1 MRTRRIELDSNA
13 GHLAIE
19 REPNTITIRIDSI
32 LRDPANTSAP
42 GTGQQVIRTWEITSR
57 ISDEDLFAIATE
69 VQARTD
75 GYRGSNSDIHDYYR
89 ELQRFQD

>member
-1 MRTRRIELDSNA
+1 MRTRRIELDSSA

-19 REPNTITIRIDSI
+19 RQPNTINIRIDSI
-32 LRDPANTSAP
+32 LRDPAP
-42 GTGQQVIRTWEITSR
+42 GSGQEVIKTWTITTR
-57 ISDEDLFAIATE
+57 ISDEDLFAIATQ

-75 GYRGSNSDIHDYYR
+75 GYRGTNSDIHDYYR

>member
-1 MRTRRIELDSNA
+1 MRTRRIELDSTA
-13 GHLAIE
+13 GHVAIE
-19 REPNTITIRIDSI
+19 RQPPRNDILNIRIDSI
-32 LRDPANTSAP
+32 LREPKRS
-42 GTGQQVIRTWEITSR
+42 QQAIKTWEITTR

-75 GYRGSNSDIHDYYR
+75 GYRGSNSDIHAYYR

>member
-1 MRTRRIELDSNA
+1 MRTRKIELDSSA
-13 GHLAIE
+13 GHVTIE
-19 REPNTITIRIDSI
+19 RQRDSNTIRIEST
-32 LRDPANTSAP
+32 LREPKRHETA
-42 GTGQQVIRTWEITSR
+42 IKTWEITTR
-57 ISDEDLFAIATE
+57 ISDEDLFAIAAQ